1 MRHPERVGD
10 YLEHIAQAIEPA
22 TSYIKD
28 LENAEALQQNS
39 RTQDTVIRN
48 IEIIG
53 EAANHIQNMS
63 PAFVA
68 NHAELP
74 WLEMRRMRNKVI
86 YEYFDI
92 DWDMVWD
99 TVIDD
104 LPKLKLQIDNLLTAY
119 RQGQEGQ

>member
-28 LENAEALQQNS
+28 LENAEALQQDS

>member
-28 LENAEALQQNS
+28 LENAEALQQDS

-86 YEYFDI
+86 HEYFDI